1 MDTNCLSSVKLL
13 DYHDARQR
21 LVHLHFKSKENFSNT
36 TLNLLSII
44 NIFAPPFVNWQDRH
58 SRAAKT

>member
-21 LVHLHFKSKENFSNT
+21 LVHLDFKSKENFSNT

-44 NIFAPPFVNWQDRH
+44 NIFAPPFVNWQD
-58 SRAAKT
+58 